1 MWKFSPIYKETVWGG
16 SRIAPFKGD
25 AHKLLSIGE
34 SWEVSG
40 VAGSVSVVL
49 EGPDMGLTL
58 NDLVKREGDDLLGHD
73 VIARFGNEFPL
84 LVKLIDA
91 EADLSVQ
98 VHPDDMMASRFGKNG
113 KTEMWYVVDAQPGA
127 RLCNGFKR
135 QLTEAEYDTLMA
147 EGRIE
152 DALNYV
158 EIKPGDAFYIP
169 AGRIHAIGAGAF
181 IAEIQQT
188 SDITYRVYDYNRRDA
203 HGNLRELHVELAR
216 EALDLTDTGSGTIHA
231 EAPAGGIANVVTSP
245 FFTVNVAE
253 ATEPMTM
260 EYEGVDSF
268 KIYVAVEGDARIE
281 SMGVNVVL
289 TRGNS
294 VLLAASE
301 HDVTIT
307 PLTSRFRFLE
317 TYISR
322 YEE

>member
-16 SRIAPFKGD
+16 RRIAPFKGE
-25 AHKLLSIGE
+25 AQQLLSIGE

-49 EGPDMGLTL
+49 DGSDMGLTL
-58 NDLVKREGDDLLGHD
+58 NDLVRRDGESLLGHD
-73 VIARFGNEFPL
+73 VVARFGMEFPL

-135 QLTEAEYDTLMA
+135 PLTETEYDTLMA

-203 HGNLRELHVELAR
+203 QGNLRELHVELAR
-216 EALDLTDTGSGTIHA
+216 EALNLDDTGSGTIHA
-231 EAPAGGIANVVTSP
+231 EASVGGIANVVTSP

-253 ATEPMTM
+253 AAEPMALD
-260 EYEGVDSF
+260 YYGVESF
-268 KIYVAVEGDARIE
+268 KIYIAVEGDARIE
-281 SMGVNVVL
+281 TGGESVVL
-289 TRGNS
+289 TKGNS

-301 HDVTIT
+301 QEVKIV
-307 PLTSRFRFLE
+307 PLTPKFRFLE
-317 TYISR
+317 TYIGR
-322 YEE
+322 DEE